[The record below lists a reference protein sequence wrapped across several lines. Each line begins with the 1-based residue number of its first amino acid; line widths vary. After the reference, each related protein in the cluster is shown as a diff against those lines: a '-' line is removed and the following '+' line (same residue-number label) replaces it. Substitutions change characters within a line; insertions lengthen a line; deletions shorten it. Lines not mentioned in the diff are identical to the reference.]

1 MKKEQPIVLES
12 NQNNATITNNG
23 ICPTL
28 SASMGMGGGYV
39 PMICYRKSRRA
50 MSGTDF
56 ETWVDD
62 NVANT
67 INTFENSSVRAM
79 NIVVVRNESNID
91 REEVL

>member
-1 MKKEQPIVLES
+1 MKKEQ
-12 NQNNATITNNG
+12 
-23 ICPTL
+23 
-28 SASMGMGGGYV
+28 

-67 INTFENSSVRAM
+67 INTFENSSVRAT
-79 NIVVVRNESNID
+79 NVVVVRNESNID